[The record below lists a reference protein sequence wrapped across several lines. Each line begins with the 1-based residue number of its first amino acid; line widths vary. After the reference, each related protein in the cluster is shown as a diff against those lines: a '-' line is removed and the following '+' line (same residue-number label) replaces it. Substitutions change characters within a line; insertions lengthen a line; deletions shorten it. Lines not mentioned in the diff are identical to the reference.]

1 MLLREEDGVG
11 ERDWVTSVVEM
22 TECPKAG
29 HDYRERGERME
40 KGRDTSPQG
49 E

>member
-11 ERDWVTSVVEM
+11 ERDGVTSVVEM
-22 TECPKAG
+22 TEHPEAG
-29 HDYRERGERME
+29 HDYRERGEPME
-40 KGRDTSPQG
+40 KDREKSPQG